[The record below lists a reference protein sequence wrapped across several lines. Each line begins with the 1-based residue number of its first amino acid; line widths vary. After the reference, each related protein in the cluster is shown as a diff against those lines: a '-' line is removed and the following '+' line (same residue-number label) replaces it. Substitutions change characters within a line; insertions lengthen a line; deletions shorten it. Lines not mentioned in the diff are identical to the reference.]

1 MSIELKY
8 SIDLEK
14 ASLYR
19 LGKLKLQTNAS
30 NECYRFQSLT
40 VIQYEKHI
48 SEHEYMQT
56 QRFRTIVC
64 GLLIWP
70 SAVGFF

>member
-70 SAVGFF
+70 SVVGFF